1 MKRQIAVLAA
11 VALSICPVPASL
23 AQSSETHTGHEMTT
37 PGTQK
42 SKAQTYKASGTV
54 TRVDQSNSKVTIA
67 HGPVPAL
74 KWPAM
79 TMNFIVKDEALL
91 GKLSS
96 GKKVDFEFVQQDRDY
111 VITSAR

>member
-1 MKRQIAVLAA
+1 MRRQIEVLAA
-11 VALSICPVPASL
+11 VALSIGLVPASL
-23 AQSSETHTGHEMTT
+23 AQSGETHTGHDTKT
-37 PGTQK
+37 AGAQK
-42 SKAQTYKASGTV
+42 SQAQTHKASGTV

-67 HGPVPAL
+67 HGPVPSL

-79 TMNFIVKDEALL
+79 TMNFIVEDKALL

-96 GKKVDFEFVQQDRDY
+96 GKKVDFEFVQQGRDY